1 MGNMR
6 RTTKAASRMSQASHH
21 SIHGGKHVTGR
32 QKRTQHTLIYIYNIP
47 HSLSVYVHH
56 PAQRLQ
62 NRAAGIPSYIISF
75 NLSSLRCCNKN
86 QSPYIQTPPMI
97 SHQPQNKSNSSKNL
111 RLVSCRTCPFFFFR
125 KWGSRFASVVQYSGC
140 RRRQSQKETQKSNQA
155 TKNKCIVSMS
165 FNLDPPSKKNHNS
178 SRLTPA
184 VASAPSAP
192 TGTDTVTRM
201 VSVS

>member
-6 RTTKAASRMSQASHH
+6 RTAKASRMSQASHH

-32 QKRTQHTLIYIYNIP
+32 PKRTQHTLIYIYNIP

-97 SHQPQNKSNSSKNL
+97 SHHPQNESNSSKKT
-111 RLVSCRTCPFFFFR
+111 LVSSLVVPVP
-125 KWGSRFASVVQYSGC
+125 SSSFANGVVASLVQYSGC
-140 RRRQSQKETQKSNQA
+140 RRRQSQKETQKA
-155 TKNKCIVSMS
+155 TKQPKTNVSFPCRS
-165 FNLDPPSKKNHNS
+165 ILTPRPKKITTHRASPPPSPQPLP
-178 SRLTPA
+178 RQPGPTP
-184 VASAPSAP
+184 
-192 TGTDTVTRM
+192 
-201 VSVS
+201 

>member
-6 RTTKAASRMSQASHH
+6 RTAKASRMSQASHH

-32 QKRTQHTLIYIYNIP
+32 PKRTQHTLIYIYNIP

-97 SHQPQNKSNSSKNL
+97 SHHPQNESNSSKKT
-111 RLVSCRTCPFFFFR
+111 LVSSLVVPVP
-125 KWGSRFASVVQYSGC
+125 SSSFANGVVASLVQYSGC

-184 VASAPSAP
+184 VASAPSAS